1 MDDIKIL
8 RTLQG
13 EEILGVVEKLSDA
26 YKITNPVVL
35 HWVANEKNPDTPKL
49 VMAALMPH
57 SDDTSVVITDAHIV
71 FAFNP
76 MQDIV
81 NEYNSVYGSGIVV
94 PTPKSVE
101 PSGISTLDLA

>member
-1 MDDIKIL
+1 MDDIKIV

-13 EEILGVVEKLSDA
+13 EEILGMVEKLKDG
-26 YKITNPVVL
+26 YKIKNPVVL
-35 HWVANEKNPDTPKL
+35 HWMANEKTPDTPKL
-49 VMAALMPH
+49 VMADLIPH
-57 SDDTSVVITDAHIV
+57 SDDTSVAISDAHIV
-71 FAFNP
+71 FVFNP

-94 PTPKSVE
+94 PKPKSMN